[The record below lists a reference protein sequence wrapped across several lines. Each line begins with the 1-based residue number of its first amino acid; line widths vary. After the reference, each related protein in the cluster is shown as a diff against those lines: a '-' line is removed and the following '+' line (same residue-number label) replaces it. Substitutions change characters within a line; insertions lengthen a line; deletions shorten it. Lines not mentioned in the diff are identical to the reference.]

1 MTAHAHPT
9 PARGS
14 PAPPDADARAVR
26 VIGPTGQG
34 TGYLLDSGLLLT
46 SAETAGATSGTA
58 PGTVTFR
65 FPGSDRPWQCAPIWH
80 RYDPTLPRA
89 TRLDAALLRVLD
101 ADWDEHQDRIRALRQ
116 PPSSPLRWGRLTT
129 RRASVPVSLTAFPG
143 EDALVVHGTV
153 SAESA
158 VKSGRYRVTL
168 PDPASRR
175 EPETWP
181 GVPGAAVLCHGL
193 VLGVVADAV
202 REPGTAWLSVMPAE
216 TLLRDSAFRAATAA
230 GPLESAEL
238 QPVLDEGPTPAQ
250 ELEPSETGALT
261 RWCEAPNVF
270 SARLVV
276 GSDDRRRRLARALVL
291 RMSGREWAAGCVAAD
306 ADRHALGVVT
316 DTFVPMLVVLDR
328 ADTRRA
334 VLLDLLDA
342 LARRALTGPAAP
354 VRLLLLAPDAGQ
366 WWRWAR
372 AESPILRDL
381 SADTVLSLLGNEPD
395 TPDGR
400 QAER

>member
-1 MTAHAHPT
+1 M
-9 PARGS
+9 
-14 PAPPDADARAVR
+14 R
-26 VIGPTGQG
+26 VTGPTGRG
-34 TGYLLDSGLLLT
+34 TGYLLDGGLLLT
-46 SAETAGATSGTA
+46 SAETAGATS
-58 PGTVTFR
+58 GTVTFR
-65 FPGSDRPWQCAPIWH
+65 FPGSDRPWQCALIWH

-89 TRLDAALLRVLD
+89 MRLDAALLRVLD
-101 ADWDEHQDRIRALRQ
+101 ADWDEHQDRLRALRQ
-116 PPSSPLRWGRLTT
+116 PPSSPPRWGRLTT

-175 EPETWP
+175 DPEAWP
-181 GVPGAAVLCHGL
+181 GVPGAALLCHGL

-202 REPGTAWLSVMPAE
+202 REPGTAWLSVVPAE
-216 TLLRDSAFRAATAA
+216 TLLRDSAFRAETAA
-230 GPLESAEL
+230 GPVEAAEL

-250 ELEPSETGALT
+250 EPEPSETDALT
-261 RWCEAPNVF
+261 RWCEAPNLF

-276 GSDDRRRRLARALVL
+276 GADDDRRRRLARSLVR
-291 RMSGREWAAGCVAAD
+291 RMSGREWAAGCIGAD

-316 DTFVPMLVVLDR
+316 DTFVPTLVVLDR

-372 AESPILRDL
+372 AESPVLRDL
-381 SADTVLSLLGNEPD
+381 PADTVLSLPGNEPGTHD
-395 TPDGR
+395 DR
-400 QAER
+400 QAEP

>member
-1 MTAHAHPT
+1 M
-9 PARGS
+9 
-14 PAPPDADARAVR
+14 R
-26 VIGPTGQG
+26 VIGPTGRG
-34 TGYLLDSGLLLT
+34 SGYLLDGGLLLT

-65 FPGSDRPWQCAPIWH
+65 TPGSDRPWRCALIWH

-89 TRLDAALLRVLD
+89 MRPDAALLRVLD
-101 ADWDEHQDRIRALRQ
+101 ADWDEHQDRLGASRQ
-116 PPSSPLRWGRLTT
+116 PPASPLRWGRLTT
-129 RRASVPVSLTAFPG
+129 RRASVPVSLTVFPG

-153 SAESA
+153 GAESA

-168 PDPASRR
+168 PDPAPRR
-175 EPETWP
+175 DPEAWP
-181 GVPGAAVLCHGL
+181 GVPGAAALCHGL

-202 REPGTAWLSVMPAE
+202 REPGTASLSVVPAE
-216 TLLRDSAFRAATAA
+216 TLLRDSAFRAATGA
-230 GPLESAEL
+230 GPVEAAEL

-250 ELEPSETGALT
+250 EPEPSETDALT
-261 RWCEAPNVF
+261 RWCEAPDLL

-276 GSDDRRRRLARALVL
+276 GGDDDRRRRLARSLVR
-291 RMSGREWAAGCVAAD
+291 RMSGREWAAGRVAAD
-306 ADRHALGVVT
+306 AGRHALGVVT

-372 AESPILRDL
+372 AESPVLRDL
-381 SADTVLSLLGNEPD
+381 PADTVLSLSGNEPG
-395 TPDGR
+395 TPDDR
-400 QAER
+400 RAER